1 VATPVSRNS
10 ARKRNRELEVYPS
23 WWPWRPWRAA
33 TATVWCVCLR
43 YAELFLDTG
52 PFFCCHENALR
63 DQGHFRGTALA
74 CAFGL
79 LFALA
84 RVTSAATVD
93 VEISGV
99 INFHSANTPTGYW
112 DGTVT
117 NGTPYTFSLQ
127 FDSLTPDTNPDPT
140 SGVYNSSGAPF
151 QLSISFGDYVFT
163 TTGNT
168 VTVWNDF
175 FNGTT
180 TQDGIFFSNLN
191 AFTQNGLSL
200 SQNGIQTNF
209 FFSNTSFLSSDSL
222 SEVKTYPLTDFSQ
235 TYMLVSGSF
244 NNGNGIQTATLQGT
258 IDSFVVVPEPATW
271 ILMGIGAVMLF
282 GAQQFRRKR
291 KTLRA

>member
-1 VATPVSRNS
+1 MR
-10 ARKRNRELEVYPS
+10 
-23 WWPWRPWRAA
+23 
-33 TATVWCVCLR
+33 
-43 YAELFLDTG
+43 LFLDTE

-63 DQGHFRGTALA
+63 DQGHLRGTALA
-74 CAFGL
+74 YVFGL
-79 LFALA
+79 LFAFA

-112 DGTVT
+112 DATVT

-235 TYMLVSGSF
+235 TYMVVSGSF

-258 IDSFVVVPEPATW
+258 VDSFVVVPEPATW
-271 ILMGIGAVMLF
+271 MMMGIGMVMLF
-282 GAQQFRRKR
+282 GTQRFRRKR
-291 KTLRA
+291 KILRA